1 MALPDSAINTL
12 YDQLVSHAEQL
23 GVFDAGVNPAEPW
36 STPGDGVWCAL
47 TAPSIS
53 PVAAASGLAATTV
66 RLEFKAICGASALMR
81 PVGRADKVVFGAAA
95 ALLNAYTGA
104 FTLGGNVRNVDLLG
118 AHGAP
123 LSGAPAWMTIG
134 EHQFR
139 VYEITLP
146 LIDSDVFAQV
156 A

>member
-1 MALPDSAINTL
+1 MLTDSAIATL
-12 YDQLVSHAEQL
+12 YDQLVSHAETL

-36 STPGDGVWCAL
+36 STPGDGVWCAF
-47 TAPSIS
+47 TAPSIT
-53 PVAAASGLAATTV
+53 PVGAASGLAATTV
-66 RLEFKAICGASALMR
+66 RLEFKAVCGCSALMR
-81 PVGRADKVVFGAAA
+81 PVGRADQVVFSAAA
-95 ALLNAYTGA
+95 QLLNAYSGA

-123 LSGAPAWMTIG
+123 LSGAPAWLMIG

-139 VYEITLP
+139 VYEIVLP
-146 LIDSDVFAQV
+146 LVENDVFSQV